1 MAWCFGAL
9 WWLTVVW
16 VWWWLLWFTV
26 VLSFCRDMFVLV
38 VAVGFTVCLCLLGA
52 FNSVVV
58 YVFVRY

>member
-1 MAWCFGAL
+1 M
-9 WWLTVVW
+9 

-38 VAVGFTVCLCLLGA
+38 VTVGFTVCLWLLGV

-58 YVFVRY
+58 YVFVRH